1 MKNLNI
7 SLDHQ
12 ILDGELQTE
21 FVNLDLDKIEFVTIE
36 SVHTTKLNTEVYDLE
51 IDQVPNYTT
60 NIGVVHN
67 GGGRRKGSIAVYLE
81 PWHADVFDFLDL
93 RKNHGKEELR
103 ARDLFLAMWIPNLF
117 MERVESDG
125 LWSLFSPDEVLGLID
140 AYDSPEDKKF
150 TELYTKYERD
160 GKATKTI
167 KARELWEKILDS
179 QIETGTPYML
189 YKDAVNYKS
198 NQKNLGTI
206 KSSNL
211 CITGDQRVV
220 TTKGYLTAKEL
231 CEMDVELE
239 LFNGS
244 EIVKSS
250 KMIKRGENEDVYKI
264 TLENGMEHKVTP
276 YHGIPVIDSRNNI
289 TRIECKDLK
298 IGDKI
303 PVQTNKGLFGS
314 KEMVDEA
321 FLLGLYQSDGT
332 QNKSSIFFDL
342 WENDF
347 DLVEEIE
354 NKIQKLYSKHEYKPR
369 YSTKGG
375 KFIDCAVS
383 FSKIKKKRLSSE
395 FFKKELLF
403 EKGYVPEWI
412 WSSNE
417 ETQWSYLRGLL
428 FADGTANKN
437 KSKGE
442 PIQISYVDINIDF
455 LKELQLIFQNLG
467 LQTSIRLLRNGGQR
481 SLPNG
486 KGGYSLYKTKDC
498 YRLIVGNKNDSQ
510 KINEKIGFL
519 DRKNIII
526 DNREFRDNTKKGY
539 KVKSIEY
546 VGKEDVYCPTI
557 YNDEHIFISQGLK
570 TFNCTEI
577 LEFTSKDEIAVCNLA
592 SVALPKF
599 IDIPSGK
606 VREKNKKLRTY
617 NFKKLYEVVYQMTN
631 NLNRVIDVNYYPTP
645 ETKNS
650 NLRHRPIGLG
660 VQGLADTF
668 AMLSIPFESPEAQ
681 KLNKEIFETIYF
693 AALTASNDLAKRDG
707 TYASY
712 HGSPASQGKLQF
724 EFWGVDVD
732 QLSGLWDWYG
742 LKESIKEHGLRNSLL
757 VAPMPTASTAQ
768 ILGNNECFEPFT
780 TNLYK
785 RNVLSGEFVII
796 NKHLVDDLVNLGMWN
811 DRIRLKLFD
820 GNGSVQKIEE
830 IPADI
835 REVYKTVWEMKGK
848 TILDMARDRAVFIDQ
863 SQSLNLFMQDVTP
876 SKLSSAHMYGW
887 KLGLKT
893 GMYYLRTK
901 AKAAAIKGLGVDMSQ
916 LNSLETEEK
925 TTPKIKI
932 ENNNLNISEEMLNK
946 VCSLDDPDCL
956 TCSS

>member
-125 LWSLFSPDEVLGLID
+125 LWSLFSPDEVPGLID

-150 TELYTKYERD
+150 TELYAKYERD
-160 GKATKTI
+160 GKAIKTI

-211 CITGDQRVV
+211 CT
-220 TTKGYLTAKEL
+220 
-231 CEMDVELE
+231 
-239 LFNGS
+239 
-244 EIVKSS
+244 EIV
-250 KMIKRGENEDVYKI
+250 
-264 TLENGMEHKVTP
+264 
-276 YHGIPVIDSRNNI
+276 
-289 TRIECKDLK
+289 
-298 IGDKI
+298 
-303 PVQTNKGLFGS
+303 
-314 KEMVDEA
+314 
-321 FLLGLYQSDGT
+321 
-332 QNKSSIFFDL
+332 
-342 WENDF
+342 
-347 DLVEEIE
+347 
-354 NKIQKLYSKHEYKPR
+354 
-369 YSTKGG
+369 
-375 KFIDCAVS
+375 
-383 FSKIKKKRLSSE
+383 
-395 FFKKELLF
+395 
-403 EKGYVPEWI
+403 
-412 WSSNE
+412 
-417 ETQWSYLRGLL
+417 
-428 FADGTANKN
+428 
-437 KSKGE
+437 
-442 PIQISYVDINIDF
+442 
-455 LKELQLIFQNLG
+455 
-467 LQTSIRLLRNGGQR
+467 
-481 SLPNG
+481 
-486 KGGYSLYKTKDC
+486 
-498 YRLIVGNKNDSQ
+498 
-510 KINEKIGFL
+510 
-519 DRKNIII
+519 
-526 DNREFRDNTKKGY
+526 
-539 KVKSIEY
+539 
-546 VGKEDVYCPTI
+546 
-557 YNDEHIFISQGLK
+557 
-570 TFNCTEI
+570 
-577 LEFTSKDEIAVCNLA
+577 EFTSKDEIAVCNLA

-681 KLNKEIFETIYF
+681 KLNREIFETIYF

-707 TYASY
+707 TYTSY

-796 NKHLVDDLVNLGMWN
+796 NKHLVDDLVNLGIWN

-830 IPADI
+830 IPTDI

-916 LNSLETEEK
+916 LNSLETEQT

>member
-93 RKNHGKEELR
+93 RKNHGKEEMR
-103 ARDLFLAMWIPNLF
+103 ARDLFLAMWTPNLF

-125 LWSLFSPDEVLGLID
+125 LWSLFSPDEVPGLID

-160 GKATKTI
+160 GKAIKTI

-206 KSSNL
+206 KSGNL
-211 CITGDQRVV
+211 C
-220 TTKGYLTAKEL
+220 
-231 CEMDVELE
+231 C
-239 LFNGS
+239 
-244 EIVKSS
+244 EIV
-250 KMIKRGENEDVYKI
+250 
-264 TLENGMEHKVTP
+264 
-276 YHGIPVIDSRNNI
+276 
-289 TRIECKDLK
+289 
-298 IGDKI
+298 
-303 PVQTNKGLFGS
+303 Q
-314 KEMVDEA
+314 
-321 FLLGLYQSDGT
+321 
-332 QNKSSIFFDL
+332 
-342 WENDF
+342 
-347 DLVEEIE
+347 
-354 NKIQKLYSKHEYKPR
+354 
-369 YSTKGG
+369 
-375 KFIDCAVS
+375 
-383 FSKIKKKRLSSE
+383 
-395 FFKKELLF
+395 
-403 EKGYVPEWI
+403 
-412 WSSNE
+412 
-417 ETQWSYLRGLL
+417 
-428 FADGTANKN
+428 
-437 KSKGE
+437 
-442 PIQISYVDINIDF
+442 
-455 LKELQLIFQNLG
+455 
-467 LQTSIRLLRNGGQR
+467 
-481 SLPNG
+481 
-486 KGGYSLYKTKDC
+486 
-498 YRLIVGNKNDSQ
+498 
-510 KINEKIGFL
+510 
-519 DRKNIII
+519 
-526 DNREFRDNTKKGY
+526 
-539 KVKSIEY
+539 
-546 VGKEDVYCPTI
+546 
-557 YNDEHIFISQGLK
+557 
-570 TFNCTEI
+570 
-577 LEFTSKDEIAVCNLA
+577 FTSKDEIAVCNLA

-631 NLNRVIDVNYYPTP
+631 NLNRVIDINYYPTP

-693 AALTASNDLAKRDG
+693 AALKASNDLAKRDG

-796 NKHLVDDLVNLGMWN
+796 NKHLVDDLVNIGMWN

-820 GNGSVQKIEE
+820 GNGSVQNIEE
-830 IPADI
+830 IPTDI

>member
-1 MKNLNI
+1 VKFEKISSRIKKQTYGLNEDYVDYFEVSKKVIAGLYDGVTTEELDRLAAETSASLVTSHPDYSTLAARIAITSLYKRVDKRFTSTIDKLYHYINPKTGDKAGMI
-7 SLDHQ
+7 SDQVYKVITEHAKELDAMVVHDRDFNFDYFGFKTLEKSYLLKMFGEVAETPQ
-12 ILDGELQTE
+12 HLYMRVAVGIWLD
-21 FVNLDLDKIEFVTIE
+21 
-36 SVHTTKLNTEVYDLE
+36 DLE
-51 IDQVPNYTT
+51 MVQKTYDMLSQGLFTHATPTLFNAGTKRPQLSSCFLLDIDDDSIPGIYKTLSDCAVISQNAGG
-60 NIGVVHN
+60 IGVNIHKIRAKGSYIKGTNGSSNGIVPMLKVFN
-67 GGGRRKGSIAVYLE
+67 ETARYVDQGGGRRKGSIAVYLE

-93 RKNHGKEELR
+93 RKNHGKEEMR
-103 ARDLFLAMWIPNLF
+103 ARDLFLAMWTPNLF

-125 LWSLFSPDEVLGLID
+125 LWSLFSPDEVPGLID

-160 GKATKTI
+160 GKAIKTI

-211 CITGDQRVV
+211 CV
-220 TTKGYLTAKEL
+220 
-231 CEMDVELE
+231 
-239 LFNGS
+239 
-244 EIVKSS
+244 EIV
-250 KMIKRGENEDVYKI
+250 
-264 TLENGMEHKVTP
+264 
-276 YHGIPVIDSRNNI
+276 
-289 TRIECKDLK
+289 
-298 IGDKI
+298 
-303 PVQTNKGLFGS
+303 Q
-314 KEMVDEA
+314 
-321 FLLGLYQSDGT
+321 
-332 QNKSSIFFDL
+332 
-342 WENDF
+342 
-347 DLVEEIE
+347 
-354 NKIQKLYSKHEYKPR
+354 
-369 YSTKGG
+369 
-375 KFIDCAVS
+375 
-383 FSKIKKKRLSSE
+383 
-395 FFKKELLF
+395 
-403 EKGYVPEWI
+403 
-412 WSSNE
+412 
-417 ETQWSYLRGLL
+417 
-428 FADGTANKN
+428 
-437 KSKGE
+437 
-442 PIQISYVDINIDF
+442 
-455 LKELQLIFQNLG
+455 
-467 LQTSIRLLRNGGQR
+467 
-481 SLPNG
+481 
-486 KGGYSLYKTKDC
+486 
-498 YRLIVGNKNDSQ
+498 
-510 KINEKIGFL
+510 
-519 DRKNIII
+519 
-526 DNREFRDNTKKGY
+526 
-539 KVKSIEY
+539 
-546 VGKEDVYCPTI
+546 
-557 YNDEHIFISQGLK
+557 
-570 TFNCTEI
+570 
-577 LEFTSKDEIAVCNLA
+577 FTSKDEIAVCNLA

-732 QLSGLWDWYG
+732 QLSDLWDWYG

-901 AKAAAIKGLGVDMSQ
+901 AKATAIKGLGVDMSQ